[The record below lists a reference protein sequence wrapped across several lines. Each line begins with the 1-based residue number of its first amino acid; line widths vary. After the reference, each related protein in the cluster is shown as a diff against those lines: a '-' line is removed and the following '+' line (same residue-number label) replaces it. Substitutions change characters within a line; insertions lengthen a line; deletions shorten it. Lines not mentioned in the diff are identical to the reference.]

1 MWPTTFTLLEP
12 LVLPF
17 VNIAMKQVPKLVQQ
31 LARQTRGK
39 VLIVGSLT
47 SEQRER
53 STYHAILQSAQR
65 SGVPIVPYLPSI
77 RLGDNDS
84 PAGLIDHA
92 IDGLAMARRTGCA
105 SVLVVGGGST
115 IDVAKN
121 IATLLSSNVAA
132 ETLTN
137 PATRDAILAE
147 ALHPTSSSPHTQTT
161 PPTPTTPVI
170 AVPTSF
176 HGCVAAS
183 STKTYATDA
192 QEGAVIE
199 LSSDR
204 LDLSGGVHVVVDPTL
219 LATSSPMTCAEG
231 AVSSLAR
238 LSDALLINEGGKD
251 DIGEDGG
258 VALGELLSTVKY
270 LLDESFS
277 LYDNRLPLMS
287 NWVKT
292 YEQEESIMEQYGAIG
307 CVVGSCISLGGPGI
321 TQSMARVV
329 ASNYNVSF
337 GQACAVLLPHI
348 CQIQMDR
355 LNALGNEEAKRGVAV
370 HVENVQFREQTMYQ
384 AFERIRSHVL
394 LPKPSMDELK
404 ELTTSIM
411 MDECFKQ
418 AVVEDNG
425 GKTWTRKVVG
435 ALLDD
440 SFEFLISEAEEEDA
454 GEQAQK
460 ESV

>member
-1 MWPTTFTLLEP
+1 
-12 LVLPF
+12 
-17 VNIAMKQVPKLVQQ
+17 
-31 LARQTRGK
+31 
-39 VLIVGSLT
+39 
-47 SEQRER
+47 
-53 STYHAILQSAQR
+53 
-65 SGVPIVPYLPSI
+65 
-77 RLGDNDS
+77 
-84 PAGLIDHA
+84 
-92 IDGLAMARRTGCA
+92 
-105 SVLVVGGGST
+105 
-115 IDVAKN
+115 
-121 IATLLSSNVAA
+121 
-132 ETLTN
+132 
-137 PATRDAILAE
+137 
-147 ALHPTSSSPHTQTT
+147 
-161 PPTPTTPVI
+161 
-170 AVPTSF
+170 
-176 HGCVAAS
+176 
-183 STKTYATDA
+183 
-192 QEGAVIE
+192 
-199 LSSDR
+199 
-204 LDLSGGVHVVVDPTL
+204 
-219 LATSSPMTCAEG
+219 MTCAEG

-307 CVVGSCISLGGPGI
+307 CVVGSCIRSGGPGI

-337 GQACAVLLPHI
+337 GQACAVLLPLI
-348 CQIQMDR
+348 CQIHMVR